1 MDTKRLVIVAV
12 GGQGNLLA
20 SSVLGEACLLAE
32 VPMRMSEIHGMAQR
46 GGVVESALIFGDAQ
60 SPIISDGD
68 ADVLM
73 GFEPAETLRA
83 LGKCNARSVVI
94 TNLAPLMPF
103 TVNIGMGVYPD
114 LKKLQELIRA
124 KTARLIAFNAATLAR
139 EAGNVLSVNMVL
151 LGALTQTGVLPLT
164 AEHVKSAMRRK
175 TKPAFLDGNLKAFE
189 MGVAAARNSWCRSR
203 LRTCLSKTDIPCRPA
218 RHKRANRGEDED
230 HGDQSTRRQKDR
242 PGVLG

>member
-1 MDTKRLVIVAV
+1 METKRLVMVAV

-20 SSVLGEACLLAE
+20 SSVLGEAALLTG

-60 SPIISDGD
+60 STIISDGE

-83 LGKCNARSVVI
+83 LGKCNRNSVVI

-103 TVNIGMGVYPD
+103 TVNIGQGVYPD

-124 KTARLIAFNAATLAR
+124 KTSRLIAFNATAVAR
-139 EAGNVLSVNMVL
+139 EAGNVLAVNMVL
-151 LGALTQTGVLPLT
+151 LGALTQTGVLPLSAGVVKT
-164 AEHVKSAMRRK
+164 AMQRKVKAN
-175 TKPAFLDGNLKAFE
+175 FLELNLKAFDL
-189 MGVAAARNSWCRSR
+189 GFAAAQN
-203 LRTCLSKTDIPCRPA
+203 A
-218 RHKRANRGEDED
+218 
-230 HGDQSTRRQKDR
+230 
-242 PGVLG
+242 